1 MKTNDRKEGEPLN
14 GPCREMLLFIFW
26 KFHEPD
32 VGNRL
37 FAWTRLVLERQIRS
51 GVQEIDTFS
60 VCVCW
65 GGMVV
70 RRGGS
75 LCFGLSVVY
84 AWDRSEN

>member
-1 MKTNDRKEGEPLN
+1 MNLVVK
-14 GPCREMLLFIFW
+14 CFCLFLEIS
-26 KFHEPD
+26 EPD

-65 GGMVV
+65 GG
-70 RRGGS
+70 RSCEARGLSLFWPQRCLRMGS
-75 LCFGLSVVY
+75 L
-84 AWDRSEN
+84 